1 MGSVPAGS
9 KDASAVWLRFS
20 ASANLLI
27 SVSSSSPEQ
36 TFGQFLATA
45 RKRAGLS
52 QKDFAGRVLK
62 DDGLPISGQYV
73 NDLERDRRNPPPDYL
88 LKQIA
93 SVLGLSYDE
102 LTAVAGQFPED
113 LREKF
118 RTLRPDRRMAAM
130 QAFRTVLAEQEQQ
143 AQNQ

>member
-1 MGSVPAGS
+1 
-9 KDASAVWLRFS
+9 
-20 ASANLLI
+20 
-27 SVSSSSPEQ
+27 
-36 TFGQFLATA
+36 
-45 RKRAGLS
+45 
-52 QKDFAGRVLK
+52 
-62 DDGLPISGQYV
+62 
-73 NDLERDRRNPPPDYL
+73 
-88 LKQIA
+88 
-93 SVLGLSYDE
+93 VLGLSYDE